1 MDSCQHCGR
10 THPPGTAQCPYTN
23 EPMAMPG
30 LIGAKVDRYAIEA
43 LLGSGGFGA
52 VYRARHVHTDARVA
66 LKLLKRSMGADAQM
80 IERFLREAK
89 AAASI
94 GSEHIVRVSD
104 AGVSSEGQAFLAMEL
119 LEGMDLKELSQRE
132 SLPTVRLVLLL
143 LQVLDALAEAHG
155 RGIVHRDM
163 KPANVFVVR
172 RRDERGTERDFVKL
186 LDFGISKMHGDGTGS
201 GLTMTGVAMGTPTY
215 MAPEQFFDARAV
227 DGRADVYSVAVMAYE
242 LFSGRLPLDA
252 ESYAALIIKVK
263 SELPPPLLTIAPQ
276 LPPPLAQ
283 VITVGL
289 AKEAPHRWQSA
300 AEFAQALRSAAGL
313 PAPGNTPAFVSVTPS
328 ALPPAAEAV
337 GLEKTH
343 TPSRVAQNVPAP
355 QWGEGQG
362 EGKSPAP
369 SGWVATPGP
378 GSQPPAPRPSGPAT
392 GWSGP
397 APSSNPPAPAVS
409 GPSTGWSNQPGPAVS
424 GPSTGWNA
432 APPPPAQP
440 VAPVASVP
448 GTTPGTTSS
457 MGKWVVIALV
467 LLFSL
472 FGCCTCG
479 YFVSQSNPAQ
489 PQYDFNSE

>member
-1 MDSCQHCGR
+1 
-10 THPPGTAQCPYTN
+10 
-23 EPMAMPG
+23 MPG
-30 LIGAKVDRYAIEA
+30 LIGSKVDRYAIEA

-52 VYRARHVHTDARVA
+52 VYRARHVHTDATVA

-132 SLPTVRLVLLL
+132 SLPHVRLVLLL
-143 LQVLDALAEAHG
+143 LQVLDALAQAHG

-163 KPANVFVVR
+163 KPANVFVTR

-263 SELPPPLLTIAPQ
+263 SELPPPLLTVAPS

-283 VITVGL
+283 VVTVGL
-289 AKEAPHRWQSA
+289 AKEAQHRWQSA

-313 PAPGNTPAFVSVTPS
+313 PTAGNTPAFVRVTPG

-343 TPSRVAQNVPAP
+343 TPQRMPSP
-355 QWGEGQG
+355 QPGEGQ
-362 EGKSPAP
+362 KPAQP
-369 SGWVATPGP
+369 SGGWVATPGP
-378 GSQPPAPRPSGPAT
+378 GSQIPAPRPSGPST
-392 GWSGP
+392 GWSGTP
-397 APSSNPPAPAVS
+397 GPSSNP
-409 GPSTGWSNQPGPAVS
+409 PGPAVS
-424 GPSTGWNA
+424 GPSTGWNS
-432 APPPPAQP
+432 APGPTSNPPGPAVSGPSTGWTGAPPPAQP
-440 VAPVASVP
+440 GAPVASVP
-448 GTTPGTTSS
+448 GTTPGKTSS
-457 MGKWVVIALV
+457 TGKWIVIV
-467 LLFSL
+467 LAVLFAL
-472 FGCCTCG
+472 FGCCTCAVL
-479 YFVSQSNPAQ
+479 FKPAQ
-489 PQYDFNSE
+489 NTQNQFNLGE

>member
-1 MDSCQHCGR
+1 MS
-10 THPPGTAQCPYTN
+10 
-23 EPMAMPG
+23 MPG
-30 LIGAKVDRYAIEA
+30 LIGSKVDRYEIEA

-52 VYRARHVHTDARVA
+52 VYRARHIHTDARVA

-89 AAASI
+89 AAAAI

-104 AGVSSEGQAFLAMEL
+104 AGVSSDGQAFLAMEL

-132 SLPTVRLVLLL
+132 SLSQVRLVLLL
-143 LQVLDALAEAHG
+143 LQVLDALAQAHA

-163 KPANVFVVR
+163 KPANVFVTR

-263 SELPPPLLTIAPQ
+263 SELPPPLLTVAPS

-289 AKEAPHRWQSA
+289 AKEAQHRWQSA

-313 PAPGNTPAFVSVTPS
+313 PAAGSTPAFVRVTPGT
-328 ALPPAAEAV
+328 LPPAADAV

-343 TPSRVAQNVPAP
+343 TPQRVPSA
-355 QWGEGQG
+355 QWGEGQ
-362 EGKSPAP
+362 KPAQP
-369 SGWVATPGP
+369 SGSGWVATPEP
-378 GSQPPAPRPSGPAT
+378 ASQAPAPRPSGPST
-392 GWSGP
+392 GWSGTP
-397 APSSNPPAPAVS
+397 APSSNP
-409 GPSTGWSNQPGPAVS
+409 PGPAVS
-424 GPSTGWNA
+424 GPSTGWNGA
-432 APPPPAQP
+432 PPPAQLGT
-440 VAPVASVP
+440 PVASAP
-448 GTTPGTTSS
+448 GTTPGKTSS
-457 MGKWVVIALV
+457 TGRWIVIV
-467 LLFSL
+467 LAVLFAL
-472 FGCCTCG
+472 FGCCTCAVL
-479 YFVSQSNPAQ
+479 FKPAHSTQSQ
-489 PQYDFNSE
+489 FNFGE